1 MHREPVIVVGTTPD
15 YVVKIHKKYS
25 NAAVFVLDEHYRG
38 DLLFQRVERSA
49 LLFVPLEDYDETAR
63 SVHQYISLNN
73 LSPKGLACFDCES
86 LLAAARLAPALS
98 LAYPS
103 VEAIIHSRNK
113 FEMRKIWA
121 ESHIPCPRVLLVSSL
136 PESMEAFDLFNKD
149 IVLKPISG
157 SGSELLFHCKTQGE
171 VKGAVRIMEEQLPL
185 RRSNPLF
192 SPIPGTDKAE
202 PVDPCEFWIVEEFIP
217 GPEFSCD
224 FLLHE
229 DHVVILRETGKVKV
243 SQQTFGSV
251 LAYTFP
257 LSLEE
262 REKLQGLHRTLEKA
276 AQVLGYTRGHFMADF
291 IMQDGHGVLLEM
303 TPRPGG
309 DSIPDLLETATG
321 RDLIRIHLDM
331 VSGKSNNL
339 GSVPLPTESFA
350 SIHLYAP
357 NEGTITHLDSSQIL
371 SQPWVKALVL
381 KKRTGDQI
389 TLPPHDYDNRLL
401 GYCIVTMEPSPDL
414 ISIHRTLQRLLR
426 VSIDA

>member
-15 YVVKIHKKYS
+15 YVVKILKKYP
-25 NAAVFVLDEHYRG
+25 NAAFFVLDEHYRG
-38 DLLFQRVERSA
+38 DLLFQWVDRSA
-49 LLFVPLEDYDETAR
+49 LLFVPLEDYDETAQ
-63 SVHQYISLNN
+63 SVHQYISINN
-73 LSPKGLACFDCES
+73 LFPKGLACFDCES
-86 LLAAARLAPALS
+86 LMVTARLASALS
-98 LAYPS
+98 LPYPP

-113 FEMRKIWA
+113 FELRKIWE

-136 PESMEAFDLFNKD
+136 PESMEAFDLFGGD
-149 IVLKPISG
+149 IVLKPVSG
-157 SGSELLFHCKTQGE
+157 SGSELLFHCRTQGE

-185 RRSNPLF
+185 RKSNPLF
-192 SPIPGTDKAE
+192 SPIPGTDRAE
-202 PVDPCEFWIVEEFIP
+202 PVNPCEFWIVEEFIP
-217 GPEFSCD
+217 GSEFSCD
-224 FLLHE
+224 FLLYE
-229 DHVVILRETGKVKV
+229 DHTLIVRETGKVKV
-243 SQQTFGSV
+243 PGQTFGSV

-257 LSLEE
+257 LSSEE
-262 REKLQGLHRTLEKA
+262 REPLHGLHHILERA

-291 IMQDGHGVLLEM
+291 IVRDGHVVLLEM

-331 VSGKSNNL
+331 VSGKSNSL
-339 GSVPLPTESFA
+339 GPVPLPTESFA

-401 GYCIVTMEPSPDL
+401 GYCIVSTESSPDL
-414 ISIHRTLQRLLR
+414 ISIYRTLQRLLK
-426 VSIDA
+426 VAIEA

>member
-25 NAAVFVLDEHYRG
+25 NTAVFVLDEHYRG
-38 DLLFQRVERSA
+38 DLLLQGIDRSA
-49 LLFVPLEDYDETAR
+49 LLFVLLEDYDGTAR
-63 SVHQYISLNN
+63 SVHQYISINK

-86 LLAAARLAPALS
+86 LLAAARLASALS
-98 LAYPS
+98 LPYHP

-113 FEMRKIWA
+113 FELRRIWA
-121 ESHIPCPRVLLVSSL
+121 ESHIPCPRVFLVSSL
-136 PESMEAFDLFNKD
+136 PESMEAFNLLNRD
-149 IVLKPISG
+149 IVLKPVSG
-157 SGSELLFHCKTQGE
+157 SGSELLFHCRTQGE

-185 RRSNPLF
+185 RKSNPLF
-192 SPIPGTDKAE
+192 SPIPSTDNAE

-224 FLLHE
+224 FLLYE
-229 DHVVILRETGKVKV
+229 DHVVILRETGKIKV
-243 SQQTFGSV
+243 PRQTFGSV

-257 LSLEE
+257 LYPEE
-262 REKLQGLHRTLEKA
+262 REPLQGLHHVLEKA
-276 AQVLGYTRGHFMADF
+276 AKVLGYARGHFMADF
-291 IMQDGHGVLLEM
+291 IIRDGHAVLLEM

-321 RDLIRIHLDM
+321 YDLIRIHLDM
-331 VSGKSNNL
+331 ASGKSNNIGPL
-339 GSVPLPTESFA
+339 PLPTESFA

-401 GYCIVTMEPSPDL
+401 GYCIVTTEPSSDL
-414 ISIHRTLQRLLR
+414 ISIYRTLQRLLR
-426 VSIDA
+426 VTIDD